1 MVNTFLPIRM
11 NKVDQIRN
19 ILQVMFPYQTALDY
33 ASQCDKG
40 GTFGTNIHQQ
50 ISTILPLREEMER
63 LGLLECWKST
73 VLIVSSSEVGLHG
86 DGDSRY
92 SYTLV
97 FPVWNTQNTLT
108 QFYES
113 SLPPVDVAM
122 ELEGSS
128 FTYHGYDINKCRLI
142 DSVEIIQPTIINVD
156 TPHRVIHQDNSS
168 GVRVTA
174 AIRLHDKY
182 VVEKALEKIYHEQL

>member
-1 MVNTFLPIRM
+1 
-11 NKVDQIRN
+11 
-19 ILQVMFPYQTALDY
+19 MFPYQVALDY
-33 ASQCDKG
+33 ASRCEKG
-40 GTFGTNIHQQ
+40 GTFGTNIHEQ
-50 ISTILPLREEMER
+50 IYSIFPLREEIDK
-63 LGLLECWKST
+63 LGLLECWRST

-97 FPVWNTQNTLT
+97 FPVWNTKHTLT
-108 QFYES
+108 QFYDS
-113 SLPPVDVAM
+113 SLPPVDVTM

-128 FTYHGYDINKCRLI
+128 FTYHGYDIDKCTLI

-182 VVEKALEKIYHEQL
+182 VVERALKKIYHEQL